1 MEEYLRSEKIDLI
14 PKVTPTVR
22 VEKARRYKNNQNNNK
37 GKSNNSDQSQN
48 FERLLADE
56 MKKED
61 SKVLRR
67 I

>member
-1 MEEYLRSEKIDLI
+1 MEEYLRPEKIDLI

-22 VEKARRYKNNQNNNK
+22 VEKARRYKNNQGNNK
-37 GKSNNSDQSQN
+37 EKFNNSDQSQT

-56 MKKED
+56 MQKED

-67 I
+67 R